1 MISENFFVLK
11 WLIFVDPLV
20 GDQRHGQLA
29 FGAEGQ
35 ERAVRGVN
43 QVGIR
48 ISGEAG
54 QRWHKKEDGNV
65 LVTTVFVRGIV
76 RGELV
81 VLRAYNHHH
90 RAQANPTIM
99 TIILL
104 YFVIT
109 CVFQQYNISRKGFT
123 EHYRVRRCNIVLLY
137 CTTIYYNVLMINRSR
152 G

>member
-1 MISENFFVLK
+1 MSIR
-11 WLIFVDPLV
+11 IV

-29 FGAEGQ
+29 FRAEGQ
-35 ERAVRGVN
+35 ERAVGGVN

-65 LVTTVFVRGIV
+65 LVATVLVRGIV

-81 VLRAYNHHH
+81 VLRAHNHHH
-90 RAQANPTIM
+90 RAQANQ

-109 CVFQQYNISRKGFT
+109 FVFQQYIFHENDLRYDT
-123 EHYRVRRCNIVLLY
+123 ACNDVLLY
-137 CTTIYYNVLMINRSR
+137 CTIIYYNMLMINRTNTINKCCIYHC
-152 G
+152 